1 MNKGVILSLLVAGL
15 ITGSYIEFQVNQRDD
30 AVDVIEA
37 RLPGLPFETVEP
49 SPPVGGNFLVEGPDV
64 ESTVIRF
71 LRVEPTTTQ
80 VIFTTGLILEGSG
93 VPLGFE
99 VTQGSDI
106 RFRGGGH
113 FQGVFVAPGYLG
125 KVTVAFDLYRDGKW
139 AGNAVVEGYRPTLRI
154 TPRQLLVRGRPDG
167 FFERGR

>member
-1 MNKGVILSLLVAGL
+1 MNKGAILSLLLAGL

-30 AVDVIEA
+30 VVDVIEA
-37 RLPGLPFETVEP
+37 RLPELPFEAVEP
-49 SPPVGGNFLVEGPDV
+49 SPLVGGNFLVEGPDV

-80 VIFTTGLILEGSG
+80 VILTTPVILEGSG
-93 VPLGFE
+93 VPLSFE

-106 RFRGGGH
+106 RFRGGG
-113 FQGVFVAPGYLG
+113 FQGVFEAPGYLG

-139 AGNAVVEGYRPTLRI
+139 AGKAMVEGYRPTLKI
-154 TPRQLLVRGRPDG
+154 TPRQLLVRGR
-167 FFERGR
+167 